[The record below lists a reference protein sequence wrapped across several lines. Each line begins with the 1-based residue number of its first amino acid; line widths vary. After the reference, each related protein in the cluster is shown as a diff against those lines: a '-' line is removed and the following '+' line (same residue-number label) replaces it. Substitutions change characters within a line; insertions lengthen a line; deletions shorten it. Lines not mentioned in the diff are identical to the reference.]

1 MSVALSVVE
10 GRGAFLVS
18 VTFHQ
23 QRWPAQGN
31 CSVVEGKLCF
41 PVLGVGLWVR
51 AQAGLILP

>member
-1 MSVALSVVE
+1 M
-10 GRGAFLVS
+10 VS

-23 QRWPAQGN
+23 QHWPAPAAQCN

-41 PVLGVGLWVR
+41 PVLGVGLGVR